1 MTTDDKIR
9 DEKRQYDINK
19 EAAKIL
25 ALSSGKIDKYE
36 YLAGNISKLAYS
48 LLGKAFEKQTEKQ
61 VGAIKSLKYSKKKDE
76 LKQIDGIFAQNLMND
91 LISDKLKEIVNLQDI
106 IKKYNLRYKSKSKKV
121 YNFNEFSF
129 PIVF

>member
-1 MTTDDKIR
+1 MATDDKIR

-48 LLGKAFEKQTEKQ
+48 PLGKAFEKQTEKQ
-61 VGAIKSLKYSKKKDE
+61 VGAIKSLKHSKKKDE
-76 LKQIDGIFAQNLMND
+76 LKQIDGIFPQDLMND

-106 IKKYNLRYKSKSKKV
+106 IKKYNLRYKSKSRKV
-121 YNFNEFSF
+121 YNFNGFSF